1 MSRNPRG
8 YCGKPRLYLLHD
20 KGSARACKEEK
31 AKKSRF
37 SWVFLETPL
46 RKAHS
51 ARFRRCLTSRRA
63 FPGNAPA
70 APCLILVVEAV
81 TQAPQVEV
89 VLRDFDGT
97 RTIYPAE
104 LPLRDMIHTEQT
116 DLEFAVDKI
125 YVRTDERD
133 ERGRTIYS
141 ERR

>member
-1 MSRNPRG
+1 M
-8 YCGKPRLYLLHD
+8 
-20 KGSARACKEEK
+20 
-31 AKKSRF
+31 
-37 SWVFLETPL
+37 
-46 RKAHS
+46 
-51 ARFRRCLTSRRA
+51 
-63 FPGNAPA
+63 
-70 APCLILVVEAV
+70 
-81 TQAPQVEV
+81 

-116 DLEFAVDKI
+116 DLEIAVDKI

>member
-1 MSRNPRG
+1 MSRNPHG

-31 AKKSRF
+31 PKKSRF
-37 SWVFLETPL
+37 SWVFLKTVL

-51 ARFRRCLTSRRA
+51 AGFRRCLTARED
-63 FPGNAPA
+63 PWGNDSAP
-70 APCLILVVEAV
+70 PRLIHIDGV
-81 TQAPQVEV
+81 TQPAQVDV

-116 DLEFAVDKI
+116 DLEIAVDKI
-125 YVRTDERD
+125 YVRTR
-133 ERGRTIYS
+133 
-141 ERR
+141 

>member
-1 MSRNPRG
+1 VE
-8 YCGKPRLYLLHD
+8 
-20 KGSARACKEEK
+20 A
-31 AKKSRF
+31 
-37 SWVFLETPL
+37 TL
-46 RKAHS
+46 RP
-51 ARFRRCLTSRRA
+51 RRA
-63 FPGNAPA
+63 SYNRDG
-70 APCLILVVEAV
+70 V
-81 TQAPQVEV
+81 TQATQVEV

-116 DLEFAVDKI
+116 DLEFAVGKI

>member
-1 MSRNPRG
+1 VG
-8 YCGKPRLYLLHD
+8 
-20 KGSARACKEEK
+20 A
-31 AKKSRF
+31 
-37 SWVFLETPL
+37 T
-46 RKAHS
+46 
-51 ARFRRCLTSRRA
+51 FRPRRA
-63 FPGNAPA
+63 SYTIEG
-70 APCLILVVEAV
+70 V

-116 DLEFAVDKI
+116 DLAIAVDKI

-133 ERGRTIYS
+133 EHGRTIYS